1 MTFAM
6 TANVRCTVEQRIQTY
21 CETTLPAGTD
31 SLDLQFTPTI
41 WALS

>member
-6 TANVRCTVEQRIQTY
+6 TANVRCTVEQRIQT

-41 WALS
+41 